1 MFNLTQRE
9 QPIDQHQMLNIL
21 DRFYEQCH
29 YALSLA
35 ANIKIKNPIKQIV
48 IAGMGGSATAGDIV
62 NCYIKGILPFY
73 FPRTYELPKWVN
85 KDALVFVVSYSGNT
99 EETLCLYEEAKRRGC
114 SIVVISS
121 GGKLKDKALREQVP
135 HIEVP
140 PGLPPREAIGYQAL
154 PMLIVLENSG
164 LIPKNKD
171 FLNLVGILKANY
183 KAQAK
188 DIAKRLINRTPL
200 IYSSETMYCIAR
212 IWKIKMNENA
222 KIQAFCNVIPEM
234 NHTEIEGFNKI
245 LTDYFVLILEDEE
258 DDARI
263 KRRMEITKEILQ
275 EKGLPVLIIKIT
287 GKNRLARILSSLLL
301 AGYVSYYLALSYN
314 TDPFPFPTIE
324 AFKKRL
330 EGEKRIAIR

>member
-1 MFNLTQRE
+1 
-9 QPIDQHQMLNIL
+9 
-21 DRFYEQCH
+21 
-29 YALSLA
+29 
-35 ANIKIKNPIKQIV
+35 
-48 IAGMGGSATAGDIV
+48 
-62 NCYIKGILPFY
+62 
-73 FPRTYELPKWVN
+73 
-85 KDALVFVVSYSGNT
+85 
-99 EETLCLYEEAKRRGC
+99 
-114 SIVVISS
+114 
-121 GGKLKDKALREQVP
+121 
-135 HIEVP
+135 
-140 PGLPPREAIGYQAL
+140 
-154 PMLIVLENSG
+154 
-164 LIPKNKD
+164 
-171 FLNLVGILKANY
+171 
-183 KAQAK
+183 
-188 DIAKRLINRTPL
+188 
-200 IYSSETMYCIAR
+200 
-212 IWKIKMNENA
+212 MNENA